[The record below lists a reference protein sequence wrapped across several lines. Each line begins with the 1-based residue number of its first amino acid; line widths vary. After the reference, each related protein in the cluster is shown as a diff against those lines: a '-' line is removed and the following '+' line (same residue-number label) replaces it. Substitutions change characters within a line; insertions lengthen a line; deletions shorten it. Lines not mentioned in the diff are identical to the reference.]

1 MHFLSNGII
10 LYEWD
15 VTFPP
20 RGTGCHN
27 GFAPSAPLRPCGL
40 GQVLAAS
47 RLPSPRVPTAA
58 TVRMPQAGSAPTAPM
73 LSLYPVFSMEGS
85 VKRMPVR
92 PKIVCSRTENR
103 LAQIVPS
110 FCFCFF
116 TKRMAWFTNNTF

>member
-1 MHFLSNGII
+1 MRTFSGEKLSAIGEVGRIQI
-10 LYEWD
+10 RD
-15 VTFPP
+15 TSI
-20 RGTGCHN
+20 
-27 GFAPSAPLRPCGL
+27 PSF
-40 GQVLAAS
+40 
-47 RLPSPRVPTAA
+47 
-58 TVRMPQAGSAPTAPM
+58 
-73 LSLYPVFSMEGS
+73 YPVFSMEGS